1 MTAVGACGGPNVP
14 LRGGRIDATKAG
26 PLGVPLP
33 ESDIETTLHE
43 MSSSGF
49 DQSDAI
55 ALTACG
61 HTFGGVHQSSFPNV
75 GKFCDFSSMFKRKC
89 EESGVAKKMS
99 SLGGR
104 V

>member
-1 MTAVGACGGPNVP
+1 MTAVGACGGPIIP

-61 HTFGGVHQSSFPNV
+61 HTLGGVHQSDFPNV
-75 GKFCDFSSMFKRKC
+75 GKFYDFPQNEKERGEVRCCGKI
-89 EESGVAKKMS
+89 S
-99 SLGGR
+99 SLEG